1 MDVEVIGKFI
11 REIRPVI
18 YGGRTL
24 SAEEMKRFID
34 KMNEI
39 MNHI

>member
-1 MDVEVIGKFI
+1 MEVEEISRLI

-18 YGGRTL
+18 YGGRVL
-24 SAEEMKRFID
+24 SGEEMKGFID

-39 MNHI
+39 INHI